1 MPAPGTRALIDVAL
15 DTFGL
20 FARSNRRPVRK
31 IADEQ
36 PPAPGFEPIIE
47 REALAAVS
55 PNLDA
60 EPDHFV
66 VLEKWEPCAPRRYG
80 LHEAIGQPHPHGLLS
95 LPNDAQSGW
104 LGPGQQDALNK

>member
-66 VLEKWEPCAPRRYG
+66 VLENGSLAPLVVTDFTKRSVNRTRMVCYPYRTTPSQAG
-80 LHEAIGQPHPHGLLS
+80 
-95 LPNDAQSGW
+95 SGPDSKM
-104 LGPGQQDALNK
+104 L